1 MEGTSNPYKSGTE
14 YEQSKAYNADIVIIM
29 LGTNDSKNWNEENYK
44 TQMTAFYNEYK
55 TENNKVIFLPRLRN
69 VIRRRETIS
78 LRKRSKKVYQAQK
91 ALIRKCRMGFH

>member
-55 TENNKVIFLPRLRN
+55 TENNKVIFATSPKCYQTTGN
-69 VIRRRETIS
+69 DITQEKVE
-78 LRKRSKKVYQAQK
+78 KVYQAQK
-91 ALIRKCRMGFH
+91 H

>member
-55 TENNKVIFLPRLRN
+55 TENNKVIFCHVSEMLSDDGKRYHSGKGRK
-69 VIRRRETIS
+69 S
-78 LRKRSKKVYQAQK
+78 LSGSEG
-91 ALIRKCRMGFH
+91 ID

>member
-55 TENNKVIFLPRLRN
+55 TENNKVILPRLRN

-78 LRKRSKKVYQAQK
+78 LRKRSKKS
-91 ALIRKCRMGFH
+91 IRLRRH

>member
-55 TENNKVIFLPRLRN
+55 TENNKVIFTTSPKCYQTTGN
-69 VIRRRETIS
+69 DITQE
-78 LRKRSKKVYQAQK
+78 KVVMLK
-91 ALIRKCRMGFH
+91 